1 MQSALSAR
9 RLSNDSIVMD
19 RYALIKFSLLDK
31 EIKTKEHAALF
42 VIRLRAFYAAL
53 SSDRPIIQFIP
64 EHSCPLKIPL
74 PVSN

>member
-42 VIRLRAFYAAL
+42 ADSTARVFTQRYLRIGPSF
-53 SSDRPIIQFIP
+53 SSFQSI
-64 EHSCPLKIPL
+64 HVL
-74 PVSN
+74 